1 MIYDSATGVIMALTD
16 KGPLGMYY
24 DEFEVGQTLVTRG
37 RTVTEADIVQFGALT
52 GDFNPMHMDAEY
64 SKTSFMGQRVAH
76 GMLGI
81 SYAIGQLYQLGVLDG
96 TILAF
101 RELEAKFSVPILI
114 GDTIKIHAIVREK
127 KDAAR
132 LGGGLVTFDLKI
144 LNQEGKTVTKA
155 GVTLL
160 MASKPQPSES

>member
-1 MIYDSATGVIMALTD
+1 MVSLTD
-16 KGPLGMYY
+16 NGPLGMYY
-24 DEFEVGQTLVTRG
+24 EEFEVGQTLVTRG

-64 SKTSFMGQRVAH
+64 CKTSFMGQRVAH

-101 RELEAKFSVPILI
+101 RELEAKFSVPIFI
-114 GDTIKIHAIVREK
+114 GDTIKINATVKEK

-132 LGGGLVTFDLKI
+132 LGGGMVVFDLKI
-144 LNQEGKTVTKA
+144 VNQEGKTLTKA

-160 MASKPQPSES
+160 MASKPQKSKS

>member
-1 MIYDSATGVIMALTD
+1 MIYDSAIGVIMALTD

-37 RTVTEADIVQFGALT
+37 RTVTEADIVQFGTLT

-144 LNQEGKTVTKA
+144 LNQDGKTVTKA